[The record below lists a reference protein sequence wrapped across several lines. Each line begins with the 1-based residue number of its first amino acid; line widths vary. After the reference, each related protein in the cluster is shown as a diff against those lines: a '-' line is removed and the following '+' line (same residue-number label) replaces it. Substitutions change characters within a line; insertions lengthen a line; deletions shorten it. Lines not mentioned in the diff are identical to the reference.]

1 MKLLAM
7 LLLLA
12 GCTKAM
18 SPAPATETQPA
29 PAAATTNPTGPRV
42 ILPDGF
48 VVSVETVADD
58 ESRAQGLM
66 YRDQLDPAA
75 GMLFFFPREG
85 EYPFWMKNTRIAL
98 DIIWIDAG

>member
-18 SPAPATETQPA
+18 PPAPATDTQPA
-29 PAAATTNPTGPRV
+29 PAAAATSGSRV

-48 VVSVETVADD
+48 VVGVETVSDD
-58 ESRAQGLM
+58 EQSAQGLM
-66 YRDQLDPAA
+66 YRDQRSIHPAPPHPPSRARA
-75 GMLFFFPREG
+75 G
-85 EYPFWMKNTRIAL
+85 
-98 DIIWIDAG
+98 